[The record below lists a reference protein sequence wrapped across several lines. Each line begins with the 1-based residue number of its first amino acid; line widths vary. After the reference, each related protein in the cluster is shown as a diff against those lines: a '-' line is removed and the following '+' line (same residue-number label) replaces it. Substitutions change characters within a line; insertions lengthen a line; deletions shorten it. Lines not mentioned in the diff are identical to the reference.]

1 LRTAQFSG
9 KANVIELVNGVEQSI
24 EGNCVLQLELREI
37 DFINGVGDQMSVTIN
52 RNKGGLWFSSSWNGT
67 KSVLK
72 EIEAGSNISIYYG
85 ASTTPTMVTN
95 GNTAERQSMVSTLG
109 ASVAPNPTQNYSN
122 IKLESSNTREPIV
135 VRVTDQFGRTIEVKK
150 GLSAGQTI
158 QLGAGYK
165 VGMYFVELIQGEE
178 RRQVKLIKQ

>member
-1 LRTAQFSG
+1 
-9 KANVIELVNGVEQSI
+9 
-24 EGNCVLQLELREI
+24 
-37 DFINGVGDQMSVTIN
+37 
-52 RNKGGLWFSSSWNGT
+52 
-67 KSVLK
+67 
-72 EIEAGSNISIYYG
+72 
-85 ASTTPTMVTN
+85 MVTN